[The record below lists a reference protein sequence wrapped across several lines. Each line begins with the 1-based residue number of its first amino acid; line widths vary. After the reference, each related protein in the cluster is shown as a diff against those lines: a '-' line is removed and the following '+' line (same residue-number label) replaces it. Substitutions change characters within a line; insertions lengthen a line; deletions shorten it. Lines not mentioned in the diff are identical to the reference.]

1 MGSFSPG
8 LDIQF
13 QEVLCSSTDVGN
25 SHSRFQGRAEVPTAR
40 HEEACSRVLFFPAGA
55 SRLSPGTL
63 SILSFPHYVSLLPS
77 RLRMQCGSVGSNGE

>member
-1 MGSFSPG
+1 M
-8 LDIQF
+8 
-13 QEVLCSSTDVGN
+13 
-25 SHSRFQGRAEVPTAR
+25 PTAR